1 MLKSGIFKKVK
12 KAGGKRL
19 NHNGYLDYEIP
30 LHWVAEEDDDT
41 LAVYDPDGEG
51 AMTASFYNMLADR
64 SIDEQITV
72 MAKKFTEQNAI
83 TVDKSMFFIHGGEK
97 KTVLC
102 AAGITQDKWFVKL
115 WVAAKKPKIVMITYQ
130 SPKKT
135 KEIEICDA
143 IVESMHF
150 NV

>member
-1 MLKSGIFKKVK
+1 MLKSGIFKKEK

-30 LHWVAEEDDDT
+30 LHWIAEEDGDT
-41 LAVYDPDGEG
+41 LTVYDPDGEG

-83 TVDKSMFFIHGGEK
+83 TVDKSMFFIHDGEE

-115 WVAAKKPKIVMITYQ
+115 WVAVKKPKIVMITYQ
-130 SPKKT
+130 SQKKT

>member
-1 MLKSGIFKKVK
+1 M
-12 KAGGKRL
+12 
-19 NHNGYLDYEIP
+19 DYEIP
-30 LHWVAEEDDDT
+30 LHWIAEEDSDT
-41 LAVYDPDGEG
+41 LTVCDPDGEG
-51 AMTASFYNMLADR
+51 AITASFYNMLADR

-83 TVDKSMFFIHGGEK
+83 TVDKSMFFIHGGEE

-115 WVAAKKPKIVMITYQ
+115 WVAAKKPKIVMITYHSQ
-130 SPKKT
+130 KKT

-143 IVESMHF
+143 IVESIHF

>member
-1 MLKSGIFKKVK
+1 M
-12 KAGGKRL
+12 
-19 NHNGYLDYEIP
+19 DYEIP
-30 LHWVAEEDDDT
+30 LHWIAEEDSDT
-41 LAVYDPDGEG
+41 LTVYDPDGEG
-51 AMTASFYNMLADR
+51 AITASFYNMLADR

-83 TVDKSMFFIHGGEK
+83 TVDKSMFFIHGGEE

-115 WVAAKKPKIVMITYQ
+115 WVAAKKPKIVMITYHSQ
-130 SPKKT
+130 KKT

-143 IVESMHF
+143 IVESIHF

>member
-1 MLKSGIFKKVK
+1 MLKSGIFKKRKRRAAK
-12 KAGGKRL
+12 KL

-30 LHWVAEEDDDT
+30 LHWIAEEDSDT

-83 TVDKSMFFIHGGEK
+83 TVDKSMFFIHGGAE
-97 KTVLC
+97 KTVLH
-102 AAGITQDKWFVKL
+102 ATGITQDKWFVKL
-115 WVAAKKPKIVMITYQ
+115 WVVAKKPKIVMITYQ
-130 SPKKT
+130 SQKKT

>member
-1 MLKSGIFKKVK
+1 MLKSGIFKKEK
-12 KAGGKRL
+12 KAGGKKL

-30 LHWVAEEDDDT
+30 LHWIAEEDGDT
-41 LAVYDPDGEG
+41 LTVYDPDGEG

-83 TVDKSMFFIHGGEK
+83 TVDKSMFFIHGGTE
-97 KTVLC
+97 KTVLH
-102 AAGITQDKWFVKL
+102 ATDITQDKWFVKL

-130 SPKKT
+130 SQKKT

-143 IVESMHF
+143 IVESMRF
-150 NV
+150 SV